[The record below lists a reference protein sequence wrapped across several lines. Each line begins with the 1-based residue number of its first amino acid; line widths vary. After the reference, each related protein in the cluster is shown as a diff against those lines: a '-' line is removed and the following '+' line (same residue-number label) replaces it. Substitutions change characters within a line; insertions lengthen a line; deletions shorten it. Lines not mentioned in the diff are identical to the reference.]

1 MSNRRY
7 NSQTRVK
14 KMGGGMMRKT
24 FKAGSSNPKM
34 SAKKKIEK
42 TFAPKKK
49 IKVNKKAKKKKSFP
63 DLNKDGKVTF
73 ADVLKG
79 RGVKKA

>member
-1 MSNRRY
+1 M
-7 NSQTRVK
+7 
-14 KMGGGMMRKT
+14 MGGGMSVRKMY
-24 FKAGSSNPKM
+24 KAGSSNPKTM
-34 SAKKKIEK
+34 MAAKKKK
-42 TFAPKKK
+42 S
-49 IKVNKKAKKKKSFP
+49 KKKKSFP

>member
-1 MSNRRY
+1 MR
-7 NSQTRVK
+7 K
-14 KMGGGMMRKT
+14 KMMGGGMSNRMMY
-24 FKAGSSNPKM
+24 KAGSSNPKM

-42 TFAPKKK
+42 AFAPKKK
-49 IKVNKKAKKKKSFP
+49 PIKKKKSFP

-79 RGVKKA
+79 RGVKRA

>member
-7 NSQTRVK
+7 NSQTRAN
-14 KMGGGMMRKT
+14 KMGGGTMRKT
-24 FKAGSSNPKM
+24 FKAGTSNPKM

-49 IKVNKKAKKKKSFP
+49 TAKKKKSFP

-73 ADVLKG
+73 ADVLQG

>member
-7 NSQTRVK
+7 NSQTRAK

-24 FKAGSSNPKM
+24 FQAGSANPKM
-34 SAKKKIEK
+34 AAAKKIEK

-49 IKVNKKAKKKKSFP
+49 TAKKKKSFP

-79 RGVKKA
+79 RGVKRA

>member
-1 MSNRRY
+1 M
-7 NSQTRVK
+7 
-14 KMGGGMMRKT
+14 MGGGMSARKMYKT
-24 FKAGSSNPKM
+24 GSANPKM
-34 SAKKKIEK
+34 SAAKKIEK
-42 TFAPKKK
+42 TFKPKKK
-49 IKVNKKAKKKKSFP
+49 MSKKKKSFP

>member
-7 NSQTRVK
+7 NSQTRAN

-24 FKAGSSNPKM
+24 FKAGTSNPKM
-34 SAKKKIEK
+34 SAKKK
-42 TFAPKKK
+42 T
-49 IKVNKKAKKKKSFP
+49 AKKKKLFP

-73 ADVLKG
+73 ADVLQG

>member
-7 NSQTRVK
+7 NSQTRTN
-14 KMGGGMMRKT
+14 KMGGGIMRKT

-34 SAKKKIEK
+34 SNVKKIEK
-42 TFAPKKK
+42 TFKPKKK
-49 IKVNKKAKKKKSFP
+49 MSKKKKSFP

-79 RGVKKA
+79 RGVKRA

>member
-7 NSQTRVK
+7 NSQTRAN

-24 FKAGSSNPKM
+24 FKAGTSNPKM

-49 IKVNKKAKKKKSFP
+49 MSKKKKSFP

>member
-7 NSQTRVK
+7 NSQTRTK
-14 KMGGGMMRKT
+14 AMGGGMMRKNY
-24 FKAGSSNPKM
+24 KAGSANPKM
-34 SAKKKIEK
+34 ADAKKIEK

-49 IKVNKKAKKKKSFP
+49 KVAKKKKKSFP

-79 RGVKKA
+79 RGVKRA

>member
-7 NSQTRVK
+7 NSQTRAK
-14 KMGGGMMRKT
+14 KMGGGMMRKNY
-24 FKAGSSNPKM
+24 KAGSANPKM
-34 SAKKKIEK
+34 SAKKKM
-42 TFAPKKK
+42 
-49 IKVNKKAKKKKSFP
+49 AKKKKSFP

-73 ADVLKG
+73 ADVLQG

>member
-49 IKVNKKAKKKKSFP
+49 TAKKKKSFP

-73 ADVLKG
+73 ADVLQG